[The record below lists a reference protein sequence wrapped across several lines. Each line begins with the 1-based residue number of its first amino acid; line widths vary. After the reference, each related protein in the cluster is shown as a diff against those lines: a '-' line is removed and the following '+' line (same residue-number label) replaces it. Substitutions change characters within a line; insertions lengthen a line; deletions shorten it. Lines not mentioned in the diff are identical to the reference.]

1 MTKAKQKKKNPKPNR
16 NRTETN
22 VKIKPTH
29 IRTHARTH
37 IHLTTR
43 RNFLDVSV
51 FCSVNS
57 QWTAVAKWLIKENE
71 GHDICMAATG
81 FLFLALKIQKR
92 GDVWVRPTLSKRKI
106 LVCTS
111 LPYSTCEL
119 LNPCPKH
126 TVQGPHCA
134 ETSLRVVQLATKQ
147 NRTVDDTL

>member
-1 MTKAKQKKKNPKPNR
+1 MTKAKKKKKP
-16 NRTETN
+16 ETKQKQN
-22 VKIKPTH
+22 GNKRENKAHTH
-29 IRTHARTH
+29 THARTH

-57 QWTAVAKWLIKENE
+57 QWTAVAKWLIKENEE

-111 LPYSTCEL
+111 LYCTCEL